1 MKIRDSRFYT
11 QVVRNIGSR
20 NSIGQALTCQALLA
34 LDRLNI
40 SFPAIFIYYSLVE
53 DKSAFK
59 ASVNACAAS
68 SADTVTSS
76 SGTAFLA
83 RARS

>member
-1 MKIRDSRFYT
+1 M
-11 QVVRNIGSR
+11 VRNIGSR

-34 LDRLNI
+34 LDRLIVCFNI
-40 SFPAIFIYYSLVE
+40 FTFYNFVDY
-53 DKSAFK
+53 KSAFK
-59 ASVNACAAS
+59 ASVSACAAS

-76 SGTAFLA
+76 TGTAFLA